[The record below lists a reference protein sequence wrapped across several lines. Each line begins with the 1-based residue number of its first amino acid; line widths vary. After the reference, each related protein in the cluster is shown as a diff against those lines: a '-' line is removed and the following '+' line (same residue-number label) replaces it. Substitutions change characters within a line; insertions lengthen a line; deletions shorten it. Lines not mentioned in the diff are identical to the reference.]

1 MRLEM
6 KIRFSLW
13 TVALLVLASVLLGME
28 VNNLFSGDRLDMQMK
43 KFGDVLSLTVK
54 YYVDEVDTQKLTEAA
69 ITGLLDELDPHSV
82 YIPAKAFEQVEED
95 FRGKF
100 EGIGIQFRVL
110 NDTITV
116 MEAIGGGPSAKLGIL
131 SNDKIVQIDNKS
143 AIGFTNDQVR
153 DHLRGPKGTRVT
165 VTIVRTGEPEA
176 LVYEITRDEIPLLSV
191 DAAIMTDGNVGYV
204 RVNRFNE
211 QTSKEMSDALQKLKD
226 QGMKKLVLDLR
237 VNPGGYLEEAVRMSD
252 LFLTGG
258 APGKPRT
265 IVYTKGR
272 RPEIEETWEAKS
284 GDPYENLPLIIMIS
298 NISASASEIV
308 AGAIQD
314 WDRGLIVG
322 ETSFGKGLVQRQ
334 FKLADGSALR
344 LTISKYYTPS
354 GRLIQRSYEGKDKL
368 AYQNEAYQRNE
379 QEGDNLE
386 HTADTN
392 GRADSARPQFSTN
405 AGRTVYGG
413 GGITPDYIVKPD
425 TVTSFT
431 ASLRRRDLF
440 SAFVVQYL
448 DGPGFELR
456 KTYGSDFK
464 KFRSS
469 YAVSNAMMDDFR
481 TFVVSKGV
489 TIDEKG
495 FKTDRDYIVAT
506 LKANVAKA
514 FFGTEAEFP
523 FYLDLDKQFQKALS
537 LFPEA
542 ERIAGL

>member
-1 MRLEM
+1 M
-6 KIRFSLW
+6 KKRFSLW
-13 TVALLVLASVLLGME
+13 TVALLVLLSALIGME
-28 VNNLFSGDRLDMQMK
+28 VNTLFSSDRLDLQLR
-43 KFGDVLSLTVK
+43 KFGDVLNLTVK

-131 SNDKIVQIDNKS
+131 SNDKIVMIDDTS

-153 DHLRGPKGTRVT
+153 EHLRGPKGSRVT
-165 VTIVRTGEPEA
+165 VTIARTGEPDP
-176 LVYEITRDEIPLLSV
+176 LIYEITRDEIPLLSV
-191 DAAIMTDGNVGYV
+191 DAAIMVDDNVGYV

-211 QTSKEMSDALQKLKD
+211 QTSKEMLQALQKLSD
-226 QGMKKLVLDLR
+226 QGMEKLVLDLR
-237 VNPGGYLEEAVRMSD
+237 VNPGGYLEESVRMAD
-252 LFLTGG
+252 LFLKGG
-258 APGKPRT
+258 TPEKPRT
-265 IVYTKGR
+265 IVYTEGR

-284 GDPYENLPLIIMIS
+284 GDRYEGLPLIILIS
-298 NISASASEIV
+298 NVSASASEIV

-334 FKLADGSALR
+334 FRLPDGSALR
-344 LTISKYYTPS
+344 LTISKYFTPS
-354 GRLIQRSYEGKDKL
+354 GRLIQRSYEGKDKIE
-368 AYQNEAYQRNE
+368 YQREAYLRQE

-386 HTADTN
+386 HTNDTN
-392 GRADSARPQFSTN
+392 GDADSTRPRFRTN

-425 TVTSFT
+425 SLTPFT
-431 ASLRRRDLF
+431 GSLRRRDVF
-440 SAFVVQYL
+440 TAFVSQYL

-456 KTYGSDFK
+456 KNYESDFK
-464 KFRSS
+464 KFRST
-469 YAVSNAMMDDFR
+469 YAISKDMMSDFR
-481 TFVVSKGV
+481 AFITSKGV
-489 TIDEKG
+489 TLDEKA
-495 FKTDRDYIVAT
+495 FETDRDYIEAT

-514 FFGTEAEFP
+514 FFGTESEFP
-523 FYLDLDKQFQKALS
+523 YFLDLDNQFQKALS

-542 ERIAGL
+542 SRIAKLQ